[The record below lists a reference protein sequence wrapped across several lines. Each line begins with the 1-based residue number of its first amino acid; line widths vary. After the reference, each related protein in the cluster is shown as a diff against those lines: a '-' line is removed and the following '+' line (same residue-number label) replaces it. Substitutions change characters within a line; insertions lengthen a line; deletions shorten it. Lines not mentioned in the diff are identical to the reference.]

1 MILEDEKDIVEAI
14 KKDSWMMDVLKTAK
28 ILDLPDWWIC
38 AGFVRSKVWDV
49 LHNFNARTPLPDI
62 DVIYFDSSNINEL
75 EEKNLERKL
84 RSLMPNIP
92 WSVKN
97 QARMHVLNNMSPYTS
112 SIDGI
117 SKFPET
123 ATALGVKLDE
133 KDNLLLA
140 APWGVKDV
148 INLKVKP
155 TPYYL
160 ETDTRISI
168 YENRVIKKGW
178 NSISRKIEVFE
189 IGKILQNKENSH

>member
-1 MILEDEKDIVEAI
+1 MVLAEEKDIIEVI

-62 DVIYFDSSNINEL
+62 DVIYFDSSNIKEL

-84 RSLMPNIP
+84 KSLMPNIP

-97 QARMHVLNNMSPYTS
+97 QARMHLLNNMGPYTS

-133 KDNLLLA
+133 KDNVLLA

-160 ETDTRISI
+160 ETDARISI
-168 YENRVIKKGW
+168 YENRVTKKDW
-178 NSISRKIEVFE
+178 KSIWGKIEVFE
-189 IGKILQNKENSH
+189 IGYDTPK